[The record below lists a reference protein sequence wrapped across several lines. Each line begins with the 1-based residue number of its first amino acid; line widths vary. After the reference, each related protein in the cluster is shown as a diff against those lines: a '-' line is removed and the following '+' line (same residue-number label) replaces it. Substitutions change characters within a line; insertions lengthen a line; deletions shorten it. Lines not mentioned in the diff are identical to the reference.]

1 MKKEMTT
8 GSVYL
13 TAGFPNLVETKNKI
27 KELETQGEQVIEL
40 GIPFSDPIADEPEVQ
55 AAFVKAI
62 CGGVTLEKVFE
73 MLEELQSEGLKLSI
87 VFRMYYNNVLFYGV
101 ERFVKRC
108 EEVGVKGLYIL
119 DLPTVE
125 RGEIAGYMKD
135 TNLCFVSAKGLQK
148 Q

>member
-1 MKKEMTT
+1 MKNEMTT

-13 TAGFPNLVETKNKI
+13 TAGFPSLAETKKKI
-27 KELETQGEQVIEL
+27 KELTKQGEQVIEL

-62 CGGVTLEKVFE
+62 CNGVNLEKVFE
-73 MLEELQSEGLKLSI
+73 MLAELQSEGVKASI

-101 ERFVKRC
+101 ERFIKRC
-108 EEVGVKGLYIL
+108 ESVGVKGLYIL

-125 RGEIAGYMKD
+125 RGELSEYMEK
-135 TNLCFVSAKGLQK
+135 TNLCFVSAKGLQNR
-148 Q
+148 